1 MAHSG
6 QRRLTFG
13 ELYSLALGGQSPF
26 IGLVAFGTPLVATAG
41 PGAAL
46 SMMVATA
53 LVLINGSATFLIARR
68 FKRGGGYYVYSLYGL
83 SERLGFVVGW
93 MYLLYSLAYGGSL
106 VVAGAYIIKIVAAT
120 YGVYLPDYDY
130 VTVVAVVVVAA
141 ALTGVKASAKF
152 AWYTSLLSIAVI
164 VAISG
169 YLFWLSGFK
178 LYNPFVGLTPSVLY
192 GALYG
197 LGIPSGYGAITP
209 LAGEAKR
216 PSHVGLAILSA
227 IGTGGALAT
236 FFFYALAALGFTGNL
251 TRFLLTEFGTLGLV
265 VMSAMG
271 LASGGLGGVAYVIA
285 ASRVVYNMA
294 RDGFFHSS
302 LTSSRGGRPLAAE
315 ALAAVALL
323 ALLLSATLIGGLTSA
338 LEFLG
343 ALAGLLNLF
352 VHAAAGVSLARISLR
367 RMSIRRVLEALGG
380 AASALFSIALVING
394 LSEAEKLVGL
404 TFMGWLVLGFFY
416 LEILDIIRA
425 GEEKA
430 ED

>member
-1 MAHSG
+1 MASGG

-26 IGLVAFGTPLVATAG
+26 ISLMAFGTPLVAIAG
-41 PGAAL
+41 SGAAL

-106 VVAGAYIIKIVAAT
+106 VVAGAYIIKIVASS
-120 YGVYLPDYDY
+120 YGASLPDYAY
-130 VTVVAVVVVAA
+130 VAAVAAVVIGVALA
-141 ALTGVKASAKF
+141 GVKASAKF
-152 AWYTSLLSIAVI
+152 AWYTSLLGIAVI

-169 YLFWLSGFK
+169 YLFWRSGLK
-178 LYNPFVGLTPSVLY
+178 LYNPFVGLTPGVLY

-216 PSHVGLAILSA
+216 PAHVGLAILSA

-251 TRFLLTEFGTLGLV
+251 ARFLLTEFGVPGLV
-265 VMSAMG
+265 FISAMG
-271 LASGGLGGVAYVIA
+271 LASGGLGGVAYIMA
-285 ASRVVYNMA
+285 ASRVIYNMA
-294 RDGFFHSS
+294 RDGFFHVS
-302 LTSSRGGRPLAAE
+302 LASSRGGRPLAAE
-315 ALAAVALL
+315 ALAAAAML
-323 ALLLSATLIGGLTSA
+323 ALLLSAALIGGLAGA

-367 RMSIRRVLEALGG
+367 RLSIRRVFEALGG
-380 AASALFSIALVING
+380 AAAAIFSIALVING
-394 LSEAEKLVGL
+394 LGEAEKLVGL

-425 GEEKA
+425 GEEK
-430 ED
+430 EE